1 MKKVRRSAPCA
12 QNDSDRCRQRPPADR
27 VERSR
32 PSGWCSSA
40 LWALSLCL
48 ACSRTSRPCSTGAP
62 STAPQQSRSIVA
74 KRCGG
79 VVLSVGHARV
89 RCLCL
94 SPLSAVATVSWFG
107 GYGCLC
113 HAQAG
118 GRGVVGFRYMRL
130 RIWLCIR
137 GAWQRM
143 QEGGQQW
150 PFRVLTLV
158 W

>member
-1 MKKVRRSAPCA
+1 MQFGLVGIVFVLGLFTNIKTLQYWCPQHRSTTEP
-12 QNDSDRCRQRPPADR
+12 
-27 VERSR
+27 
-32 PSGWCSSA
+32 
-40 LWALSLCL
+40 
-48 ACSRTSRPCSTGAP
+48 
-62 STAPQQSRSIVA
+62 IVA

-94 SPLSAVATVSWFG
+94 STLSAVATVSWFG

-113 HAQAG
+113 HARAG
-118 GRGVVGFRYMRL
+118 GRGVVGLRYMRL
-130 RIWLCIR
+130 RIWLCIH